1 MRYIPVV
8 CVAAVYV
15 LLLLESIP
23 LDNHYIPCIYG
34 HEYYF
39 KFRASK
45 NKTAVS
51 MLV

>member
-1 MRYIPVV
+1 MRYIHVV
-8 CVAAVYV
+8 CVVAVYF
-15 LLLLESIP
+15 LLLLESLP
-23 LDNHYIPCIYG
+23 LDNHSILYIDG
-34 HEYYF
+34 HKYYF

>member
-1 MRYIPVV
+1 MRYIHVV
-8 CVAAVYV
+8 CVAAVYF

-23 LDNHYIPCIYG
+23 LDNHSVPRIDG
-34 HEYYF
+34 HKYYF

-45 NKTAVS
+45 NKTAVN